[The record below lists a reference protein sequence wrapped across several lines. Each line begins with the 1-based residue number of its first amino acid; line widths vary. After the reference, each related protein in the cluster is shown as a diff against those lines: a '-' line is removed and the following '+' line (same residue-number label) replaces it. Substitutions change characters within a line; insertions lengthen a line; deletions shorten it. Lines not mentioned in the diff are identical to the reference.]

1 MSRIA
6 AGTLLAMALALPLVH
21 AQSTSQSPQDPQF
34 RAGVNTV
41 SVYATV
47 LDADGHLVPH
57 LRRDDFTVFDDG
69 RPQTIT
75 QFANTVQPIT
85 VVLMMDRSVSLEPR
99 FPLERAAGEAFV
111 ASMTPGDRARIG
123 SFNGT
128 IRIDP
133 DTFTGNRDELIRI
146 LNLNLLDA
154 GLTPLWNATASAMNA
169 LAKEPGRR
177 VVLLFSDGD
186 NNPGL
191 PGRKTVTFD
200 QVRDRA
206 QAEDVMVYS
215 IGLNDGCEG
224 MSTGA
229 PLAQRGIPPPGGGP
243 DNGGK
248 PVSTTP
254 RPFPAGAG
262 TNPGGAPIGGV
273 GGPGV
278 NIPIG
283 RIFGNGMGE
292 HRCANARPRPQLK
305 DLAADGG
312 GGYVELHSNDD
323 LGAIFER
330 LADELHH
337 QYLLGFTIAKAD
349 GRSHVLDVRP
359 RDPNLTVRAR
369 RGYLAAAK

>member
-1 MSRIA
+1 MS
-6 AGTLLAMALALPLVH
+6 LVR
-21 AQSTSQSPQDPQF
+21 AQSTSQQPQDPQF

-47 LDADGHLVPH
+47 FDVNGRLVPN
-57 LRRDDFTVFDDG
+57 LTRDDFTVFDDG
-69 RPQTIT
+69 KPQAIT

-85 VVLMMDRSVSLEPR
+85 VVLMMDRSVGLQAR

-123 SFNGT
+123 SFNGM

-133 DTFTGNRDELIRI
+133 DSFTGDRNELIRI
-146 LNLNLLDA
+146 LNLDLLDA

-191 PGRKTVTFD
+191 PGRKTVSFD
-200 QVRDRA
+200 SVLARA
-206 QAEDVMVYS
+206 QAEDVMVYT
-215 IGLNDGCEG
+215 IGMNDGCEG
-224 MSTGA
+224 MSSPR

-262 TNPGGAPIGGV
+262 ANPGGAPIGGV
-273 GGPGV
+273 GGPGMS
-278 NIPIG
+278 IPIG

-292 HRCANARPRPQLK
+292 SRCANAKPRPQLK

-323 LGAIFER
+323 LGAIFAR

-337 QYLLGFTIAKAD
+337 QYLLGFTIARVD
-349 GRSHVLDVRP
+349 NRSHILEVRP
-359 RDPNLTVRAR
+359 RDPSLTVRAR
-369 RGYLAAAK
+369 RSYLSAPK